1 MSVPV
6 QFRLGKLPAQPAR
19 PHVEISTLLGE
30 VEADPPP
37 SCDWQSDSIVWPMY
51 GNADWGDCVF
61 AEIGHSINQLTF
73 YAAGSEVQPTD
84 ADILGGYSDVTGFD
98 PNAGPPGNNPTD
110 QGTYVQ
116 DAMKYWRATG
126 VGGHRI
132 IAYASLDVSNLAE
145 IKKAIAIFG
154 SVSVGM
160 NFPSSA
166 MDQFNREQVWDVVR
180 GARNAGGHCVLVGAY
195 GSGRFGLVTWGSETE
210 MTEAFWKKYVD
221 EAWVVLDA
229 EGLRKAGEYFTG
241 SVSLYALGEQFA
253 GLTGEDN
260 PVAPPQPVPVP
271 TPPPSPTP
279 APDSRLAEAA
289 VLAQQLSKMM
299 QPWVPGDNETGA

>member
-84 ADILGGYSDVTGFD
+84 AEILGGYSDVTGFD
-98 PNAGPPGNNPTD
+98 PNAGPPG
-110 QGTYVQ
+110 
-116 DAMKYWRATG
+116 
-126 VGGHRI
+126 
-132 IAYASLDVSNLAE
+132 
-145 IKKAIAIFG
+145 KKAIAIFG

-241 SVSLYALGEQFA
+241 SASLYALGEQFA